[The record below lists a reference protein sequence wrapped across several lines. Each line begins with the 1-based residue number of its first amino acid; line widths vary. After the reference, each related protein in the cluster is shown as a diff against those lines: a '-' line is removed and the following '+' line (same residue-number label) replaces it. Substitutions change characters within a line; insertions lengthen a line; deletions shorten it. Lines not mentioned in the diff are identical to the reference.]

1 MKKLTV
7 RKLAGLF
14 LRGVTDQDFE
24 LGGGGKPVSVP
35 DTDLDTVPTPAPE
48 QAAVPA
54 EPQSATPPAS
64 ASASAPKPAV
74 PPRLS
79 LRQQVG
85 AFQPVADFGREL
97 VAAVAQFRTYER
109 LRDCDTVDGA
119 ARRKKAI
126 EAELSSGTTCHPI
139 ERVRQL
145 QGELSRLNTVT
156 NGTEF
161 EVLRELR
168 RRASMLADSS
178 FRFIDLAIW
187 TAELHL
193 AKRREHQRGFFDA
206 YGLPERET
214 GICSEAEELI
224 RELKNWL
231 QAIDVEVKNSPEL
244 LNADDV
250 AKRGAVPLYRSRPQ
264 PKAPGMQ
271 PITSALAALGLDVSP
286 IRAALNRL

>member
-1 MKKLTV
+1 MKPTSLKSLV
-7 RKLAGLF
+7 GLLVAGIS
-14 LRGVTDQDFE
+14 DQDFE
-24 LGGGGKPVSVP
+24 LGGGGKSAAPA
-35 DTDLDTVPTPAPE
+35 TTPTPAPE
-48 QAAVPA
+48 PA
-54 EPQSATPPAS
+54 GATVEAQSAPTPSPAS
-64 ASASAPKPAV
+64 APASAPKPAV

-97 VAAVAQFRTYER
+97 VAAVAQFRTYEQ

-145 QGELSRLNTVT
+145 QAELSRLNTVT

-168 RRASMLADSS
+168 RRAAQLADSS

-187 TAELHL
+187 TTELHL

-224 RELKNWL
+224 RELKNWR
-231 QAIDVEVKNSPEL
+231 QTIDVEVRNSPEL
-244 LNADDV
+244 MNAEDV
-250 AKRGAVPLYRSRPQ
+250 EKRGAMALYRSRPQ
-264 PKAPGMQ
+264 PNAPGMQ
-271 PITSALAALGLDVSP
+271 PIASALAALGLDVSP
-286 IRAALNRL
+286 IRNASIRG